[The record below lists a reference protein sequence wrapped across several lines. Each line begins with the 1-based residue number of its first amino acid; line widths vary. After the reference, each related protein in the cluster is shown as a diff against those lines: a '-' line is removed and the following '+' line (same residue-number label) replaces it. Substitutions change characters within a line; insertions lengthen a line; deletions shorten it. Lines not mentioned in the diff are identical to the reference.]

1 MQPSFAQPNKHA
13 EDWGRHSQK
22 INLKQPNVNFVA
34 IKKMTI
40 RNKLFLRQEIKVD
53 GIFVHES
60 FNITLNKDND
70 IALLRLGE
78 MFFFKLNQQLIHS
91 INRNII

>member
-1 MQPSFAQPNKHA
+1 MP
-13 EDWGRHSQK
+13 K
-22 INLKQPNVNFVA
+22 IEAKIPPPKKLKQPNVNFSA

-40 RNKLFLRQEIKVD
+40 HHKLFLRKEIKVD

-78 MFFFKLNQQLIHS
+78 MFFFQA
-91 INRNII
+91 